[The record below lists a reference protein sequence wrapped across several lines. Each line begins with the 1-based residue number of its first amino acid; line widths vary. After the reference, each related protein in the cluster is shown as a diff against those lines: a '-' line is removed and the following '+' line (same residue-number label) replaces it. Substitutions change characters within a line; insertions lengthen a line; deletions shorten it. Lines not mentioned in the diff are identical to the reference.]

1 LISIIKKT
9 AASYAWLLLAAAWL
23 YTLSFIVTNYF
34 SGASTEGKAAKV
46 LEEYIHSQESVFEKL
61 TKDTSSLH
69 SLVKD
74 TASPVK
80 KLILNDGMG
89 IFVYQ
94 VNDLGHP
101 VLVYWNTHVLAV
113 EPQDVQP
120 TKDEK
125 LVHYLNGYF
134 VLIQYP
140 FTYQNLQW
148 VVCGLVPVQWDYFLT
163 NEYLKSEFALDA
175 NLSENFNLTMG
186 KMGWPVEGLSGKSLF
201 GITRNPSART
211 DTPGGFSV
219 LLRLLAVLLFLIF
232 LERIANKL
240 ASELGLSRGLIFWV
254 FSLLL
259 FRLLTYYSYFPFKT
273 GQMEL
278 FDPVIYASS
287 SINRS
292 LGDLLINSL
301 LAFWIVAFIRKH
313 LLNQEQKRISVG
325 KKWLILGGIALW
337 LVLPLFTFYL
347 AHIISSLVL
356 DSTIVLDTSN
366 FFALNIY
373 TFISFIVI
381 CLCCYTWFYCSA
393 FIVLVS
399 RNILSSI
406 FWRIILLSAISLLYV
421 TIGWC
426 LPDTSLSLIIIGWLL
441 IYVSIMENGTNPIKS
456 ILLHSPSFIFWALFL
471 MLSVAGLMAHQNTN
485 EEKEMR
491 KKIAEKL
498 NEQTDPAALTLL
510 NMSLY
515 NFSGEKIQKNFHR
528 FFSATENKKLKDS
541 LINYNFSGYLNKY
554 DTRIYTF
561 DQNNRPLFNEDS
573 IDYDLIRSVIINT
586 GKQTGIDHL
595 YYYENAADRFG
606 YIYEVEIFQTDSSYQ
621 GNLFV
626 FMHPRAYQ
634 NNALQPELFKQ
645 TRYATSELSN
655 EYAYVIYNNGRLAD
669 HFNNYKFS
677 DIIDKSAIPK
687 KLYDFRKSNG
697 NSELWYSPGNS
708 KLIIIVRK
716 NNILTGFFTL
726 FTYLF
731 VIFLLTAF
739 IIHIFNLLLLH
750 GISSNNLAAAFRFN
764 IRTQVQAT
772 IAGIIILSFIIVGTA
787 TITFFILRFNRSNKQ
802 ELITSGN
809 IAVNEVQS
817 LFNTLVLNDRA
828 LEPGY
833 ISIENPIERMITQ
846 LAERQQMSLNMYSL
860 SGMLIATS
868 QPLLF
873 NRQILS
879 NMMHP
884 KAFYRLKYDKSI
896 EVVQSEKVGKFEF
909 LSLYKPIRNENGDPV
924 AYINIPSLHSQND
937 LKLEISNFL
946 VTLITLNAII
956 FILAGAIGLIL
967 TNRITSSF
975 EFIGSKMKEISLG
988 KTNEAIIWNKED
1000 EIGALIDEYNKM
1012 VIKLE
1017 ESAVALAK
1025 SEREDAW
1032 REMARQVAHEI
1043 KNPLTPMKLSI
1054 QYLQKAI
1061 DNNAPNTKELSQK
1074 VATTL
1079 VEQIDQL
1086 SKIASDFSQFANLG
1100 NNRPEKFN
1108 LTDSLNNLIMLYQAD
1123 SRLDINY
1130 HTHTK
1135 DIFIFADKTQINRL
1149 FTNLIKNGI
1158 EASES
1163 EKIPLSIS
1171 VYIAEDNLETIVCV
1185 KDYGSGIPV
1194 DLQLKIFQPNFTT
1207 KSAGTGLGLA
1217 ICKAIVEKA
1226 GGRIWFET
1234 EQNRGTTFFVA
1245 LNTLHTA

>member
-34 SGASTEGKAAKV
+34 SGASSEEKAAEV
-46 LEEYIHSQESVFEKL
+46 LEEYIHAQESVFEKL
-61 TKDTSSLH
+61 TKDTSELH

-80 KLILNDGMG
+80 QLILSDGMG

-113 EPQDVQP
+113 EPQDVKP
-120 TKDEK
+120 VRSEK

-134 VLIQYP
+134 VLIQHP

-148 VVCGLVPVQWDYFLT
+148 VVCGMVPVQWDYFLT
-163 NEYLKSEFALDA
+163 NEYLKSEFAVDA
-175 NLSENFNLTMG
+175 NLSEQFKLTEG
-186 KMGWPVEGLSGKSLF
+186 KMGSSVENLSGRRLF
-201 GITRNPSART
+201 GLTQKPSTVIDA
-211 DTPGGFSV
+211 PGGFSI
-219 LLRLLAVLLFLIF
+219 LLRLLAVLLFLIV
-232 LERIANKL
+232 LERIADKL
-240 ASELGLSRGLIFWV
+240 ATTVGLLKGLIFWV
-254 FSLLL
+254 MSLSL
-259 FRLLTYYSYFPFKT
+259 FRFITYCSSFPFKT
-273 GQMEL
+273 GSLEL

-287 SINRS
+287 SINKS

-301 LAFWIVAFIRKH
+301 LTFWVVSFTRKH
-313 LLNQEQKRISVG
+313 LLNQPENQVSVSKKR
-325 KKWLILGGIALW
+325 LITGGI
-337 LVLPLFTFYL
+337 LVWILLPLITFYL
-347 AHIISSLVL
+347 AYIVSSLIV

-366 FFALNIY
+366 FFALSIY
-373 TFISFIVI
+373 TFLGFIII
-381 CLCCYTWFYCSA
+381 CLSCYTWFYCSA
-393 FIVLVS
+393 FFVLLS
-399 RNILSSI
+399 RNILSSA
-406 FWRIILLSAISLLYV
+406 FWRIILLSAIGLFYV

-426 LPDTSLSLIIIGWLL
+426 LEDTSLSLLIVGWLL
-441 IYVSIMENGTNPIKS
+441 VYVLIMESSTNPIKS
-456 ILLHSPSFIFWALFL
+456 PLLHSPSFILWALFI
-471 MLSVAGLMAHQNTN
+471 MLSVAGLMSYQNTN

-498 NEQTDPAALTLL
+498 DEQTDPAALTLL

-528 FFSATENKKLKDS
+528 FFNASENKKIKDS
-541 LINYNFSGYLNKY
+541 LIGYNFSGYLNKY

-561 DQNNRPLFNEDS
+561 DKNNKPLFNEDS
-573 IDYDLIRSVIINT
+573 IDYELIRSVIINT
-586 GKQTGIDHL
+586 GKRTGIDHL
-595 YYYENAADRFG
+595 FYYENAADRFG
-606 YIYEVEIFQTDSSYQ
+606 YIYEVEIFHTDSSYQ

-626 FMHPRAYQ
+626 FMNPRAYQ

-677 DIIDKSAIPK
+677 DTIAKSAIPK
-687 KLYDFRKSNG
+687 NQYDFRKSNG

-716 NNILTGFFTL
+716 NNLLTGFFTL

-750 GISSNNLAAAFRFN
+750 GISSNNLVSAFRFN
-764 IRTQVQAT
+764 IRSQVQAT

-787 TITFFILRFNRSNKQ
+787 TITFFILRFNRTNK
-802 ELITSGN
+802 EKLITSGN
-809 IAVNEVQS
+809 IAVNEVQA
-817 LFNTLVLNDRA
+817 LFNNLVLSDRA

-833 ISIENPIERMITQ
+833 ISIDNPIERMITQ
-846 LAERQQMSLNMYSL
+846 LAERQQMSMNMYSL
-860 SGMLIATS
+860 SGSLIATS

-884 KAFYRLKYDKSI
+884 KAFYRLKYDKNI
-896 EVVQSEKVGKFEF
+896 EIVQSEKVGKFEF
-909 LSLYKPIRNENGDPV
+909 LSLYKPIRNENGEPV
-924 AYINIPSLHSQND
+924 AYLNIPSLHSQND

-988 KTNEAIIWNKED
+988 KTNEPIVWNKED

-1017 ESAVALAK
+1017 ESAAALAK

-1032 REMARQVAHEI
+1032 REMAKQVAHEI

-1108 LTDSLNNLIMLYQAD
+1108 LTDSLHNLIMLYQAD

-1130 HTHTK
+1130 HPHTK